1 MSLLLIWEKKE
12 PVKSRGRNWTQ
23 EEHNYLVENFTRRS
37 DIDAIAKHLGRPSD
51 GVYMK
56 ACKLGI
62 LGKTWSKEEIR
73 YIKMGITKRLTYVQM
88 ARFLKT
94 SPPNVRR
101 KVLSMKEEGLI

>member
-12 PVKSRGRNWTQ
+12 PVKTKGRKWTQ
-23 EEHNYLVENFTRRS
+23 EEHDYLIENFTQRS
-37 DIDAIAKHLGRPSD
+37 EIDAIAKHLGRPSE

-56 ACKLGI
+56 AYKLGI

-73 YIKMGITKRLTYVQM
+73 YIKMGVTKKFTYVQM

-94 SPPNVRR
+94 YPTNVRR